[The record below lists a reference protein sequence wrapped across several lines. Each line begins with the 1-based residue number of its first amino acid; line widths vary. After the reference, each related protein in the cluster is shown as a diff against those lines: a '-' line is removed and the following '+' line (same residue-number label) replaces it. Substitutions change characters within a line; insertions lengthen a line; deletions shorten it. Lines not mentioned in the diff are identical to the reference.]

1 MSNLLFL
8 LFIIGCKNFFN
19 FSIVCNPLLL
29 LISDD
34 FFEKNISK
42 LANNFQAVFLFIF
55 SIFLLFTWFIS
66 ILTQKLKTA
75 HIQKKKGLKISPSN
89 LDISH
94 FFLFLTSSYV
104 PLRIYHTLLFAYY
117 SAS

>member
-8 LFIIGCKNFFN
+8 LFIIGCKNLFN
-19 FSIVCNPLLL
+19 FSTVCNPLLL

-34 FFEKNISK
+34 FFQKNISK
-42 LANNFQAVFLFIF
+42 LTNNFQSVFSFPFSFFPLFNG
-55 SIFLLFTWFIS
+55 FIS

-75 HIQKKKGLKISPSN
+75 YIQKKKGLIFSPSI

-104 PLRIYHTLLFAYY
+104 PRRIYHTLLFAYY